1 MPPAMTRP
9 LRFPSR
15 APTLGIVLAIAGG
28 LLALAATR
36 PAPVAQQPTP
46 VPTVTSTPTG
56 PFILVPEQVNVRS
69 GPGTNYDLIGVLISG
84 QTAPAV
90 GRSPGGEWI
99 QIVYPG
105 VPGNVAWVY
114 APLVRLQGQGV
125 LPVVE
130 PPPTPTP
137 QVTATIDPTLAA
149 QFNLPLQEPT
159 RLPTYT
165 PVAPEPVPTFT
176 PAPPAQTAAFP
187 PALAILGLLAL
198 GAFGLVI
205 SFLRGT

>member
-1 MPPAMTRP
+1 MTRP
-9 LRFPSR
+9 AGSLSRPRF
-15 APTLGIVLAIAGG
+15 VAIALALCGG
-28 LLALAATR
+28 VLALAATW

-46 VPTVTSTPTG
+46 VPTVTSTPSG

-69 GPGTNYDLIGVLISG
+69 GPGTNYDLVGVLISG

-114 APLVRLQGQGV
+114 APLVRLQGQGP

-149 QFNLPLQEPT
+149 QFNLPVQEPT

-165 PVAPEPVPTFT
+165 PAAPEPVPTFT

-205 SFLRGT
+205 SFLRGS